1 MKNLELKQIIL
12 NSRMKLK
19 TYLNLLKLLLEKIV
33 NNTKIKWKNL
43 NSDITKMEIIKV
55 PNSITKEWSKK

>member
-1 MKNLELKQIIL
+1 
-12 NSRMKLK
+12 MKLK